1 MLLLRH
7 GIPRPDPK
15 PSSVGTFRPG
25 RRPRSAMFRTGCP
38 AATAHRPR
46 PATCKRLRA
55 RAGTDRFDRT
65 DATVTKRV
73 VVVPILNNTTYIFIW
88 YIPYIYTPYTYTVH
102 KWNTHTHEHATTK
115 RVFSLS
121 PCTPSSTPAQTKFL
135 SYSTLYIYTAHD
147 YNIVRLFPNE
157 ILIQRVMR
165 PTT

>member
-102 KWNTHTHEHATTK
+102 KWNTHTHVRTHSRTRNDKTGF
-115 RVFSLS
+115 FSVSL
-121 PCTPSSTPAQTKFL
+121 PPLLHTRANQIPIIFYIIHL
-135 SYSTLYIYTAHD
+135 YST
-147 YNIVRLFPNE
+147 RLQYCAP
-157 ILIQRVMR
+157 IA
-165 PTT
+165 